1 MLDLISG
8 LILGF
13 AAGIL
18 AVIVIYKA
26 IPKEPM
32 ALIGAGIVGLIGGLI
47 GHWVANLLGI
57 ESVNWLGSL
66 VIGFLGAVGILMLIQ
81 RMNPKGSNA

>member
-18 AVIVIYKA
+18 AVLFVYRA
-26 IPKEPM
+26 VPKEPM
-32 ALIGAGIVGLIGGLI
+32 ALIGAGVVGLIGGLI
-47 GHWVANLLGI
+47 GHWVVELFVDGSL
-57 ESVNWLGSL
+57 NWIGSL
-66 VIGFLGAVGILMLIQ
+66 VVGFLGAVGILKLIQ
-81 RMNPKGSNA
+81 RMNPRGSRA

>member
-18 AVIVIYKA
+18 AVLYVYRA
-26 IPKEPM
+26 VPKEPM
-32 ALIGAGIVGLIGGLI
+32 ALIGAGIVGLIGGLV
-47 GHWVANLLGI
+47 GHWVVGLFIDGSLT
-57 ESVNWLGSL
+57 WLGSL
-66 VIGFLGAVGILMLIQ
+66 VVGFLGAVGILKLIQ
-81 RMNPKGSNA
+81 RMNPRSSKA